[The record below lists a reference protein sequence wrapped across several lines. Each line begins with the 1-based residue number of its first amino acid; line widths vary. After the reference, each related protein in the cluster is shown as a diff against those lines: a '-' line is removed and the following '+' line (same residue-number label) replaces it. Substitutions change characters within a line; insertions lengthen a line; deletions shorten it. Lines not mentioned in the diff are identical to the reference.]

1 MWIRANMIRKKH
13 NTRAIP
19 SATVTLFWFHR
30 VSSHRTDATSAWART
45 CNRHLHKYM
54 TQNNWRSQRRRLDR
68 WVRSGCTVQQVSSLA
83 TRPVS
88 WLPGS
93 VSLRRQD
100 GVHWC
105 WRWTTSWF
113 DRVKAS
119 WWGAPST
126 SSHLA
131 VLVPTGWCLST
142 RCSGRRVPGPD
153 RWPCRRRWAASTV
166 PSWPAGRTW
175 VGEPL

>member
-1 MWIRANMIRKKH
+1 MWIRPIMIREKH

-19 SATVTLFWFHR
+19 SAMVTLVWFHR
-30 VSSHRTDATSAWART
+30 VSSHRTDATSAWTRT
-45 CNRHLHKYM
+45 CSRYLHKCM
-54 TQNNWRSQRRRLDR
+54 SQNTWRSQRRRLDR
-68 WVRSGCTVQQVSSLA
+68 WIRSGCLVHQICTPV
-83 TRPVS
+83 TRSVL
-88 WLPGS
+88 WIPGS
-93 VSLRRQD
+93 VTLRRQD

-113 DRVKAS
+113 HRVQPS

-131 VLVPTGWCLST
+131 VLVPTRWCLPT
-142 RCSGRRVPGPD
+142 RCSGRRELGPD

-166 PSWPAGRTW
+166 PSRSAGRTW
-175 VGEPL
+175 VGESL